1 MLRKLLLAISLILFI
16 GEVYSQSYYNR
27 RYQQKFVVQAGSG
40 TASYFGDVVDDYVFT
55 INGNFTAGM
64 LWRFHNHIALDAN
77 LTWFR
82 LAAEDAK
89 SDVNDVL
96 FDYDRYNIREDARP
110 ALNAAASYLNKKREI
125 HIVIEGHSDERGTNE
140 YNLALGEKRAIATMN
155 YLRSLGVSPS
165 RVHTVSY
172 GEEKPICTISMESC
186 WQRNRRSSI
195 KLSDLD

>member
-1 MLRKLLLAISLILFI
+1 MMKKI
-16 GEVYSQSYYNR
+16 VYSIAVLSLTFLLISCGAW
-27 RYQQKFVVQAGSG
+27 KTSKVAGVSDMEDNKG
-40 TASYFGDVVDDYVFT
+40 VTGEDKEAVAWEKV
-55 INGNFTAGM
+55 
-64 LWRFHNHIALDAN
+64 WEEALSQGEGVK
-77 LTWFR
+77 LTP
-82 LAAEDAK
+82 DAK
-89 SDVNDVL
+89 ADVNDVL

-140 YNLALGEKRAIATMN
+140 YNLALGEKRARATKN

-165 RVHTVSY
+165 RVSTVTY
-172 GEEKPICTISMESC
+172 GEEKPLCTDSSESC